1 MGNTKK
7 ILISK
12 KILKKLVK
20 CSKKCRKQRKLKQYT
35 CVKKCYKSKRT
46 RTRKG
51 KSRKG
56 KSRKGKSRKGKS
68 RKGRKRKRMRGG
80 YGKAACPFAGGQQ
93 WNATTGGTY
102 YKHNQNGIGVGGL
115 DPYGGNNSP
124 SPQHGGGLFQH
135 LVTNPSRELTGSLGN
150 LYNTY
155 QGQRRTLSPAP
166 YIQPLSPLH

>member
-46 RTRKG
+46 RT
-51 KSRKG
+51 
-56 KSRKGKSRKGKS
+56 RKGKSRKGKS

>member
-1 MGNTKK
+1 
-7 ILISK
+7 
-12 KILKKLVK
+12 
-20 CSKKCRKQRKLKQYT
+20 
-35 CVKKCYKSKRT
+35 
-46 RTRKG
+46 
-51 KSRKG
+51 
-56 KSRKGKSRKGKS
+56 
-68 RKGRKRKRMRGG
+68 MRGG

-155 QGQRRTLSPAP
+155 QGQRRTLSPAS